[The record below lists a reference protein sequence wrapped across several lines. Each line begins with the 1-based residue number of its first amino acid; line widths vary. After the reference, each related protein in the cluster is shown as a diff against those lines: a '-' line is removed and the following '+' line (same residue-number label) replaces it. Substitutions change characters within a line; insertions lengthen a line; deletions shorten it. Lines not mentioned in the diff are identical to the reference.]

1 MLPPLYMCPL
11 SETQQAALEQGLR
24 CKDAFTLRRC
34 QILLARARRIQPRDI
49 ATTVGGSVQ
58 NCLQGDSCLRAAGV
72 SLFARLI
79 ELS

>member
-1 MLPPLYMCPL
+1 MLPPLYVCPL
-11 SETQQAALEQGLR
+11 SETQQAALKQGLR

-58 NCLQGDSCLRAAGV
+58 TVCKVIRAFEQQGLACLHA
-72 SLFARLI
+72 
-79 ELS
+79 